1 MVKVCELILLI
12 CRGNCRKNA
21 AMSALLIVSK
31 SIKLKFFHWSD
42 IECLQIMNFLEIK
55 VPETVLRCGYV
66 TDTRVK
72 L

>member
-21 AMSALLIVSK
+21 ASALLIVSK

-55 VPETVLRCGYV
+55 VPETVLRCGYL